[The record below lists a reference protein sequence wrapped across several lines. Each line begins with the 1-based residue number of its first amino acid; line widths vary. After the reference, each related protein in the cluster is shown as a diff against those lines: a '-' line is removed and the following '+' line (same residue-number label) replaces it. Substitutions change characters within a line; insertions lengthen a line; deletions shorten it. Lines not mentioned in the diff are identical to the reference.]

1 MRAVVM
7 LFPFPDI
14 YTFPTSLHLRGTG
27 VSSSAHIPRS
37 RVRENIEHDFVF
49 LTRSLT
55 SDTLNSALRM
65 TDSS

>member
-1 MRAVVM
+1 MGVVVM

-14 YTFPTSLHLRGTG
+14 YTFPTSLHLRDTG

-37 RVRENIEHDFVF
+37 RVRANVEHDFVF

-55 SDTLNSALRM
+55 SDTFNSALRV